1 MKKYF
6 PALLCLLFLL
16 RPGLAQPTMVGK
28 AAPDFALKDTKGLSH
43 SLAAYRGKIVV
54 LGFLSTGCPF
64 SIAYQE
70 RLRAIARDYAGR
82 QVILI
87 GINSNPAEP
96 VDVIRAHARKN
107 GLEFPILKDEGSR
120 IADLYAA
127 TRTPEVY
134 VVDGEGMLRYHG
146 RIDNSKDPAR
156 VKRSDLRAA
165 LDELLAGKPVA
176 VAETKSFG
184 CPIKMIRPV
193 DVPQQEAEATSVR
206 LPAFAIGFVPQRKK
220 PAPKRKPAAAKS
232 NFVARVSLL
241 KPAEFAKFK
250 ESAKGQVLVLNFWA
264 TWCGPCVA
272 EFPEFVALDAQYKA
286 KGVKVVGI
294 SADEVTDLKTKVMAF
309 LKEQKAAFQNFVQDT
324 DDPQQMIDVV
334 DKEWQGALPTTFV
347 FDKQGTLVFK
357 KYGIINRDDLI
368 AAVEKAMQ

>member
-1 MKKYF
+1 MKKYL
-6 PALLCLLFLL
+6 PAVLCLLFLL
-16 RPGLAQPTMVGK
+16 QPGMAQTAAVGK
-28 AAPDFALKDTKGLSH
+28 AAPDFALKDLKGLSH
-43 SLAAYRGKIVV
+43 SITAYRGKIVV
-54 LGFLSTGCPF
+54 LSFLSTGCPF

-82 QVILI
+82 QVVLI

-96 VDVIRAHARKN
+96 VEAIRAHAQKN

-134 VVDGEGMLRYHG
+134 VLDGEGVVRYHG

-165 LDELLAGKPVA
+165 LDELLAGAPVS

-193 DVPQQEAEATSVR
+193 EAPQQEAEATAVR
-206 LPAFAIGFVPQRKK
+206 LPAFANGFVPQQKK

-232 NFVARVSLL
+232 NFVAHVALL

-250 ESAKGQVLVLNFWA
+250 ESTKGQVLVLNFWA

-272 EFPEFVALDAQYKA
+272 EFPEFVALDAQYKT

-294 SADEVTDLKTKVMAF
+294 SADEVTDLKTKVTAF

-368 AAVEKAMQ
+368 AAVENALK